1 MRRVEAKKTLDRVE
15 ASINEIRVPLALFKE
30 VYTLKEHV
38 NLVRNKLAQRD
49 QRSKETERPIV

>member
-1 MRRVEAKKTLDRVE
+1 MMDYQTTLDRVE